1 MALKDLQVGSV
12 NRDETVHQEPAVFR
26 DCPVTMDPT
35 VEMVFQAEMVQ
46 AEVQVAKEKEADQA
60 TLELKERG
68 AQTAW
73 TVFPEVTDVLE
84 VLVNEVETAITV
96 LEEVPENLG
105 QTGLLAEAV
114 TVVRREHAACLVW

>member
-1 MALKDLQVGSV
+1 M

-84 VLVNEVETAITV
+84 VLVNEVTY
-96 LEEVPENLG
+96 L
-105 QTGLLAEAV
+105 
-114 TVVRREHAACLVW
+114 HF